1 MDLSFVEHLKAQW
14 MAMIDALEDPLVLI
28 DEKFQIY
35 RQNRA
40 YVQRATNPNHL
51 DLKEFKGRKCY
62 EEFAGRNAPCPDCKI
77 LKASKEGINSSWTS
91 KNIFQGRDVEVK
103 VLPGVIGSQG
113 EKLVVVHYRDVTQQR
128 ALQESLARADKLAAL
143 GKLAGGVAHEINSP
157 LAGILAFAQMAIRE
171 MDPNDA
177 HLEDIREIEAAAQK
191 CKVIVEGLLGFARQD
206 APESLETYDIVESI
220 RATLRLARVMVMK
233 EKISL
238 SLKVPDNAIYI
249 EGSKGRI
256 AQVLLN
262 LVTNAI
268 YAMRDGGGELE
279 IILAENSNT
288 VSMSVRDSGA
298 GIDEKILKK
307 IFDPFFTTKPIGEGT
322 GLGLAI
328 CYSIVNQHRGR
339 ISVDSTLGV
348 GTCFTIEL
356 PKFLGPIED
365 ASS

>member
-28 DEKFQIY
+28 DENYRIY
-35 RQNRA
+35 RQNRS

-62 EEFAGRNAPCPDCKI
+62 EEFAGRNAPCPDCKA
-77 LKASKEGINSSWTS
+77 LKASKEGLNSSWTS
-91 KNIFQGRDVEVK
+91 KNIFQGKDLEVK
-103 VLPGVIGSQG
+103 VLPGVAGTNE
-113 EKLVVVHYRDVTQQR
+113 EKLIVVHYRDVTQQR

-171 MDPNDA
+171 MDPNDT
-177 HLEDIREIEAAAQK
+177 HLEDMKEIEAAAQK

-206 APESLETYDIVESI
+206 APESFETYDIVESI

-233 EKISL
+233 ERITLTLQIPEK
-238 SLKVPDNAIYI
+238 AIFI

-279 IILAENSNT
+279 ITLVEHPDT
-288 VSMSVRDSGA
+288 VSLTVRDSGT
-298 GIDEKILKK
+298 GIDEKTLKK

-348 GTCFTIEL
+348 GTSFSVSL
-356 PKFLGPIED
+356 PKVLVSLEGIEQ
-365 ASS
+365 